1 MHDQLIEIVFKNIS
15 TENIGYI
22 LKDLTS
28 DGQEVVSCN
37 ITSDELEI
45 DWNDESSIRRMFQN
59 NTGFGVFINIKEL
72 NGKFICLPKCGI
84 AVYKNGDSIDLEIN
98 FGSINEELSREIERF
113 EPTGLGNP
121 TPVFSTKKVNIT
133 DARIVGQGGKH
144 LKLNLVSSGII
155 LPAIAFNMG
164 EYLPSMLSGGKFDI
178 AYTIEKNVW
187 NGNETLQ
194 LKIKDIK
201 M

>member
-98 FGSINEELSREIERF
+98 FQLSDLMNVPLRD
-113 EPTGLGNP
+113 L
-121 TPVFSTKKVNIT
+121 TKKLMELAKFLSDKYDIDSYFCGLEPANEVNNRLFT
-133 DARIVGQGGKH
+133 
-144 LKLNLVSSGII
+144 
-155 LPAIAFNMG
+155 
-164 EYLPSMLSGGKFDI
+164 
-178 AYTIEKNVW
+178 
-187 NGNETLQ
+187 NEQ
-194 LKIKDIK
+194 PGPFFV
-201 M
+201 